1 MLRLHPHN
9 DHFKCVQTYLVEARA
24 QKPWD
29 LLDESVRGKEGVILL
44 SQTLHLLLVLVKL
57 LQVVGRHKVD
67 ALGFRL
73 ITMLLISQQTNLEL
87 LTRHMLQPKRNTFK
101 T

>member
-1 MLRLHPHN
+1 MDVKLKPTFLT
-9 DHFKCVQTYLVEARA
+9 CVQTNLVETRA

-57 LQVVGRHKVD
+57 LEVISRHAGD
-67 ALGFRL
+67 TLGLAL
-73 ITMLLISQQTNLEL
+73 IDMLLVTW
-87 LTRHMLQPKRNTFK
+87 K
-101 T
+101 